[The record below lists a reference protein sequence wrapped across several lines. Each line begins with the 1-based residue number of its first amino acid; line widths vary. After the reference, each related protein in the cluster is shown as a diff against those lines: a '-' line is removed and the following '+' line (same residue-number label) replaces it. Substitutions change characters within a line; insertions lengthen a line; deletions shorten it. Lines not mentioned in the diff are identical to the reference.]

1 MLKQYASSDPFL
13 PSTNSSSS
21 NRDDDEDD
29 DDDDGDDN
37 ETARSINLFYRLKGW
52 LFECVYGRR
61 RV

>member
-1 MLKQYASSDPFL
+1 MLKECAFSDPFL

-21 NRDDDEDD
+21 NRDDADD
-29 DDDDGDDN
+29 DDDSDDN

-52 LFECVYGRR
+52 LFECAYGRR